1 VVLDLLLDRD
11 PFAES
16 ASGLFSRVEAGEIV
30 GCLCATT
37 VTTIHYLASKAVGAK
52 QAHLAIRELLSIC
65 EVAPVDRMA
74 LEAAL
79 TSGLADFE
87 DAVLHE
93 AARQAGADAIVT
105 RDPAD
110 FKRASLP
117 VYSPRELQQALA
129 LGAARDK

>member
-1 VVLDLLLDRD
+1 VLDLLLDRE

-16 ASGLFSRVEAGEIV
+16 ASGLFSRVEAEEIQ

-52 QAHLAIRELLSIC
+52 QAHLAIRKLLSIF
-65 EVAPVDRMA
+65 EVAPVDRSA

-79 TSGLADFE
+79 ESGLPDFE

-93 AARQAGADAIVT
+93 AARRVGAEAVVT

-117 VYSPRELQQALA
+117 VYAPRELNKALA
-129 LGAARDK
+129 LGASRKT